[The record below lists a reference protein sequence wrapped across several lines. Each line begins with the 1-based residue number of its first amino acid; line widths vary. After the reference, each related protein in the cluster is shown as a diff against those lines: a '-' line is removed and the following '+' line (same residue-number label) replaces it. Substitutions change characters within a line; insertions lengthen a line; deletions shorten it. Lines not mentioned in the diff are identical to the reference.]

1 MPNYRLSGQA
11 ERDVERIGDD
21 GMAKFGLAQAMRY
34 HLALESRFELL
45 AEYPRIGRPTY
56 DLRPGLY
63 RWPY

>member
-34 HLALESRFELL
+34 HLAGARKSCVLEIHRLPS
-45 AEYPRIGRPTY
+45 APRRQGSCTI
-56 DLRPGLY
+56 
-63 RWPY
+63 